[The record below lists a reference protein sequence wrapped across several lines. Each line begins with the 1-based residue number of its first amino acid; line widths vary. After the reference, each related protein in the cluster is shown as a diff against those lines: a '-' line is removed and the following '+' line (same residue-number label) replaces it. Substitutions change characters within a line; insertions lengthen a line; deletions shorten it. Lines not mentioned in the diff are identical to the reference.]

1 MGDYSAHRA
10 SKGMRLF
17 LETAHGI
24 ILSADTSATHRNYA
38 SPSSLHK
45 PAFIVIVLAK
55 NCAIRCSQSMRFSPN
70 LENFRHPSSAR
81 LLMHIRS

>member
-10 SKGMRLF
+10 SKGMHLF
-17 LETAHGI
+17 Y
-24 ILSADTSATHRNYA
+24 RNYA

-70 LENFRHPSSAR
+70 LENFRIPAA
-81 LLMHIRS
+81 LVY